1 MPDAR
6 FPVEIDGGLPVVVT
20 PAEVD
25 ITNAA
30 GLRGVLLETAAAKPA
45 TLVVDMSQ
53 TRFCDTAGIHAL
65 VSAYKQAQAERGE
78 LRLVIATA
86 TVRRIFAITGLD
98 RLIPHFGSR
107 DEALA
112 APSSGPDGNDGN
124 DGS

>member
-6 FPVEIDGGLPVVVT
+6 FPVDMDHGLPVVVT

-30 GLRGVLLETAAAKPA
+30 GLRGVLLETAATRPA

-53 TRFCDTAGIHAL
+53 TTFCDTAGIHAL
-65 VSAYKQAQAERGE
+65 VSAYKRAQAERGE
-78 LRLVIATA
+78 LRLVIATT
-86 TVRRIFAITGLD
+86 TVRRIFTITGLD
-98 RLIPHFGSR
+98 NVIPYFGSR

-112 APSSGPDGNDGN
+112 APSSGP
-124 DGS
+124 